1 MSQSRQFRRER
12 KSPFAVQQTQ
22 SAVHPHAQRN
32 AFRSRARQ
40 QSRSFAPRNQSLRPS
55 LCLDRS
61 HSSPP
66 LRFNLFGKVANLL
79 VTNGSNTRY

>member
-1 MSQSRQFRRER
+1 VAGVPYGVVPVVGLPINRQKRNFFRVMLPAANKGEG
-12 KSPFAVQQTQ
+12 
-22 SAVHPHAQRN
+22 
-32 AFRSRARQ
+32 
-40 QSRSFAPRNQSLRPS
+40 PRNRRLRRSLY
-55 LCLDRS
+55 LDRS

>member
-1 MSQSRQFRRER
+1 MKRFP
-12 KSPFAVQQTQ
+12 SPGG
-22 SAVHPHAQRN
+22 
-32 AFRSRARQ
+32 ARQ
-40 QSRSFAPRNQSLRPS
+40 QSRSSARCNQWLKRS

-79 VTNGSNTRY
+79 VTNGSHTRY